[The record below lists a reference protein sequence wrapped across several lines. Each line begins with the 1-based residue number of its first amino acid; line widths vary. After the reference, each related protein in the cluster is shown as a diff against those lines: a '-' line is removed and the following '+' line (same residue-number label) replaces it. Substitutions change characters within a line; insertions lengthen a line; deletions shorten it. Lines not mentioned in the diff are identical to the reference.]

1 MDRQTAREELLQKE
15 PDFLP
20 RAKKAV
26 AGKTTYIC
34 PSCGNGSGSTGD
46 GITLDTSQHGS
57 HKHYKCFKCG
67 LYEDV
72 VGLWKLHTGTTED
85 RDAFSQLYQHYGIS
99 VENDTSIH
107 SNTYTDKEGEKK
119 VDTPASSQGANNM
132 DYYRE
137 CHSRADDTA
146 KYLRGRGFSLEDIKK
161 IEPYSLGVDKSFS
174 KGTGGSQWE
183 ALIIPTS
190 STSYVARNMA
200 PDAPKD
206 SRYRKVGSS
215 QLYNTKLGLSQK
227 EAPVFIVEGE
237 LDALSLICCGAVA
250 VGLGSTSNYR
260 KLIDKL
266 QNQKPAQ
273 PLILALDND
282 EDGHK
287 TEELLSTELE
297 KRGISF
303 YRYSLYGEKKDANSL
318 FSEDREALTEGIRK
332 AVELAESAKEEELEA
347 QKEEYLQNSVA
358 SHLQEFINGIADSVN
373 TPYIP
378 TGFSKLDGVLEGGLY
393 EGLYIMGAISSL
405 GKTTLALQ
413 IADNIASSGE
423 DVLIFSLEMARTELM
438 AKSIS
443 KLTLLDTLQNN
454 GNMRDAKTT
463 RGITTGTRYQKYSS
477 TERELIQRA
486 IQAYS
491 MYASHIFIHEGIG
504 DIGAEKIREEV
515 EKHIS
520 FTGKK
525 PVVLVD
531 YLQIMAP
538 YDVRATDKQ
547 NTDKAVLEL
556 KRLSRDKKIP
566 ILGVSSFNRTSY
578 NGEVAMEAFK
588 ESGAI
593 EYGSD
598 VLMGLQFK
606 GAGKKDYD
614 AKEAKRKNPREVELV
629 ILKNRNGAT
638 GDTISY
644 EYYPLFNYFKEV

>member
-26 AGKTTYIC
+26 AGKATYIC

-99 VENDTSIH
+99 VENDSNIH
-107 SNTYTDKEGEKK
+107 STSYTDKREEKRM
-119 VDTPASSQGANNM
+119 DTPVSSQGADNVE
-132 DYYRE
+132 YYRE

-146 KYLRGRGFSLEDIKK
+146 KYLGSRGFSLQDIEKLQ
-161 IEPYSLGVDKSFS
+161 PYSLGVDKSFS
-174 KGTGGSQWE
+174 KGTGGKVWE

-206 SRYRKVGSS
+206 DRYRKVGSS

-260 KLIDKL
+260 KLVGKL
-266 QNQKPAQ
+266 QNQKPAK

-297 KRGISF
+297 KLGISF
-303 YRYSLYGEKKDANSL
+303 YRYSLYGEKKDANSV
-318 FSEDREALTEGIRK
+318 FSENREALTEGIRK
-332 AVELAESAKEEELEA
+332 AVELAESAETEELEA
-347 QKEEYLQNSVA
+347 QKEEYLKNSVA
-358 SHLQEFINGIADSVN
+358 NHLQEFINGIADSVN

-378 TGFSKLDGVLEGGLY
+378 TGFSKLDKILEGGLY

-405 GKTTLALQ
+405 GKTTLCLQ

-438 AKSIS
+438 SRSIS
-443 KLTLLDTLQNN
+443 KLTLLDVLQNN

-463 RGITTGTRYQKYSS
+463 RGITTGSRYQNYSS

-504 DIGAEKIREEV
+504 DIGADKIREEV

-598 VLMGLQFK
+598 VLLGLQFK

-629 ILKNRNGAT
+629 VLKNRNGAT